1 MKYLID
7 THILIWWLEGGT
19 KLSINQQAAINTV
32 SPLTPLLVA
41 DITLWEIA
49 TLVDL
54 GRLRFALPLKEW
66 LQRAVAPPLVS
77 LCSITPAVAAQV
89 ASLPSSFHRDPGD
102 RIITSTAIIHGAEL
116 VTSDSKIIASGI
128 VKTIS

>member
-1 MKYLID
+1 MKYLLD

-19 KLSINQQAAINTV
+19 KLSINQQTAINTA
-32 SPLTPLLVA
+32 SPLNPLLVA

-54 GRLRFALPLKEW
+54 GRLRFSLPLKEW

-116 VTSDSKIIASGI
+116 ITSDGKIIASGI

>member
-1 MKYLID
+1 MKYLLD
-7 THILIWWLEGGT
+7 THILIWWLEDGT
-19 KLSINQQAAINTV
+19 KLSINQQAAINTA
-32 SPLTPLLVA
+32 SLLNPLLIA

-54 GRLRFALPLKEW
+54 GRLRFSLPLKEW

-116 VTSDSKIIASGI
+116 ITSDGKIIASGI
-128 VKTIS
+128 VKTIN

>member
-19 KLSINQQAAINTV
+19 KLSANQQTAINTV
-32 SPLTPLLVA
+32 SPLNPLLVT

-54 GRLRFALPLKEW
+54 GRLRFSLPLKEW

-102 RIITSTAIIHGAEL
+102 RIITSTAIIYGAEL

-128 VKTIS
+128 VKTIT